1 MSIILSLSIYICSK
15 FATLC
20 CNVISLFITNYIL
33 HQSFY
38 VHHLITLLF
47 PFLLFSHLSKICY
60 IFHSCFC
67 NTIFFFFIF
76 ILYDTLHTW
85 SRRSGIGLARQLL
98 RLRLGGGTGT
108 SGGGCCD
115 CFGGN
120 GGRKFPKSTRYFIM
134 EVNNESI

>member
-20 CNVISLFITNYIL
+20 CNVISLFITNYLL

-47 PFLLFSHLSKICY
+47 PFSISHLLKFATSLI
-60 IFHSCFC
+60 CFC
-67 NTIFFFFIF
+67 NTIFF
-76 ILYDTLHTW
+76 YDTLHTW

-98 RLRLGGGTGT
+98 RFRLGGGTGT
-108 SGGGCCD
+108 TTGGCCA

-120 GGRKFPKSTRYFIM
+120 GGRKFSKSTRCLLCR
-134 EVNNESI
+134 NESI